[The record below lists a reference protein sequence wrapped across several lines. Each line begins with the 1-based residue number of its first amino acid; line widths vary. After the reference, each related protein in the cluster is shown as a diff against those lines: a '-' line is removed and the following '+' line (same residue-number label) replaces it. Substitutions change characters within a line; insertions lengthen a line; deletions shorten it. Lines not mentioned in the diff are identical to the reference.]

1 MPDFK
6 FIPLIMK
13 LSHVL
18 KCFGLIK
25 EIFFLAADAYTTVR
39 TVCQWIR
46 MFNMNPCGI
55 KLTNSKF
62 KYDSYGIIV

>member
-1 MPDFK
+1 
-6 FIPLIMK
+6 MK

-25 EIFFLAADAYTTVR
+25 EIFFLAADAYTTV
-39 TVCQWIR
+39 CQRIR

-55 KLTNSKF
+55 KQF